1 MLWHKVQGAGGTVG
15 GGGGVIEFIDYLAFD
30 VDGSGETTVTFP
42 AGTQDGDLV
51 ILFAAEDATH
61 TYPTPPSPFTE
72 IWSCDNGD
80 GASAFGVHS
89 QMSYGYYNSATW
101 PSSVVV
107 EGANDSSRSGAVV
120 AVYRNVSTITS
131 QTSNGQLQ
139 ATSAGPTVSFNSS
152 TLSSDGRV
160 LCAVAIDDDIPS
172 AASQTGYTAD
182 VVDFV
187 GSSAGNGAGIVLTLS
202 DSTISSGSYTPPDV
216 SVTGVSGEVINSMY
230 LLLT

>member
-15 GGGGVIEFIDYLAFD
+15 GGGGGVIEFIDYLGFD
-30 VDGSGETTVTFP
+30 ADSGGKTTVTFP

-51 ILFAAEDATH
+51 ILLAVSDARH
-61 TYPTPPSPFTE
+61 TYDPPPSPFTE

-80 GASAFGVHS
+80 GASGVNS
-89 QMSYGYYNSATW
+89 QMSYGFYNSATW

-107 EGANDSSRSGAVV
+107 LADNDGNNSGVGV

-139 ATSAGPTVSFNSS
+139 VTNTGPIATFNSS
-152 TLSSDGRV
+152 TLSSSGRV
-160 LCAVAIDDDIPS
+160 LCAVVIDDDVPTS
-172 AASQTGYTAD
+172 ASQTGYTANA
-182 VVDFV
+182 VDFV
-187 GSSAGNGAGIVLTLS
+187 GSGAGQGGGIVLTLS

-216 SVTGVSGEVINSMY
+216 SVIYFSFETINSMY

>member
-1 MLWHKVQGAGGTVG
+1 MLWHKVQGAGGTIG
-15 GGGGVIEFIDYLAFD
+15 GGGAIEFIDYLGFD
-30 VDGSGETTVTFP
+30 DSAGDTTVTFP
-42 AGTQDGDLV
+42 AGVQNGDLV
-51 ILFAAEDATH
+51 ILLAASDSGY

-72 IWSCDNGD
+72 IWSCDQSN
-80 GASAFGVHS
+80 AQSVAVHS
-89 QMSYGYYNSATW
+89 QMSYGFYNSATW

-107 EGANDSSRSGAVV
+107 TGASGSSGAVV

-139 ATSAGPTVSFNSS
+139 VVSAGPTVSFNSS

-182 VVDFV
+182 AVDFV
-187 GSSAGNGAGIVLTLS
+187 GSGAGNGCGIVLTLS
-202 DSTISSGSYTPPDV
+202 DSTISSGSYTPPNV
-216 SVTGVSGEVINSMY
+216 SITGVSGETINSMY

>member
-15 GGGGVIEFIDYLAFD
+15 GGGGGVIEFIDYLGFD
-30 VDGSGETTVTFP
+30 ADSDGETTVTFP

-51 ILFAAEDATH
+51 ILLAVQDARH

-80 GASAFGVHS
+80 GASGVHS
-89 QMSYGYYNSATW
+89 QMSYGFYNSATW
-101 PSSVVV
+101 PSSVVII
-107 EGANDSSRSGAVV
+107 GNNDIDNSGVGV

-182 VVDFV
+182 AVDFV
-187 GSSAGNGAGIVLTLS
+187 GIGAGNGCGIVLTLS
-202 DSTISSGSYTPPDV
+202 DSTISSGSYTPPNV
-216 SVTGVSGEVINSMY
+216 SITGVSGETITSMY

>member
-30 VDGSGETTVTFP
+30 DSAGDTTVTFP
-42 AGTQDGDLV
+42 AGVQNGDLV
-51 ILFAAEDATH
+51 ILLAASDSNFE
-61 TYPTPPSPFTE
+61 YSTPPSPFTE
-72 IWSCDNGD
+72 IWLCDLSN
-80 GASAFGVHS
+80 ALTFGVHS
-89 QMSYGYYNSATW
+89 QMSYGFYNAATW

-107 EGANDSSRSGAVV
+107 TGASDSSGVVV

-139 ATSAGPTVSFNSS
+139 VENAGPTVSFNSS
-152 TLSSDGRV
+152 TLSSSGRV

-182 VVDFV
+182 AVDFV
-187 GSSAGNGAGIVLTLS
+187 GSKGANSGCGIVLTLS

-216 SVTGVSGEVINSMY
+216 SVTGVSNETINSMY

>member
-1 MLWHKVQGAGGTVG
+1 MLRNGLIAAASRVG
-15 GGGGVIEFIDYLAFD
+15 GGGGAIEFIDYLAFD
-30 VDGSGETTVTFP
+30 ADGVGETTVTFP

-51 ILFAAEDATH
+51 ILLAAEDARH

-80 GASAFGVHS
+80 GANGVYS
-89 QMSYGYYNSATW
+89 QMSYGFYNSATW
-101 PSSVVV
+101 PSSVVI
-107 EGANDSSRSGAVV
+107 EGDNDGSSSGVVV
-120 AVYRNVSTITS
+120 AVYRNISTITS

-187 GSSAGNGAGIVLTLS
+187 GSGAGNGAGIVLTLS
-202 DSTISSGSYTPPDV
+202 DSTISSGSYTPPNV
-216 SVTGVSGEVINSMY
+216 SITGVSNETINSMY